1 MFQNR
6 EMKLWFKKRKSV
18 VKLSLTMLNYT
29 GLCKN
34 EYVDTVNDNCD
45 GCNWNYLSSYNSPNN
60 FKQFVW

>member
-1 MFQNR
+1 
-6 EMKLWFKKRKSV
+6 
-18 VKLSLTMLNYT
+18 MLNYT